1 MPVSA
6 PAARGSQDVRSCN
19 LVVTFQLNFVLKI
32 RDNVD
37 QERERERERE
47 RGRDVLHE
55 WQRILSE
62 HLAQNLIKEA
72 AAAVSPMTR
81 RSSQPRK

>member
-32 RDNVD
+32 RVNVD
-37 QERERERERE
+37 QERE
-47 RGRDVLHE
+47 RDVLHE